1 MATGGRETNVENVN
15 NVNKEFKNQ
24 GTKPIVNKKAAG
36 SAIGSDV
43 LSQMLGDRTLRKR
56 SVMPVNF
63 NFATP
68 RFNQISTK
76 ENTASTTSASASF
89 FGNASS
95 GITLNPPCP
104 ERSTTIKKVL
114 PLSSSQ
120 PHVAEEPA
128 PIDVPLSTN
137 VEHPRAAGKGA
148 SRVGTRASAASRAAS
163 RAGTRAPT
171 ASVLSQSVQQSEND
185 EDDNCPFCRVDVKPG
200 EDSILCEMCF
210 RWSHR
215 ECLSMTRDTLD
226 VLNSSDEPWCLSI
239 KSNKIKWGAIEGEID
254 IKAKILNIYDEI
266 TKWRKNLFMVPR
278 GKVGTDFIKEIT
290 RILKL
295 FTTPTK
301 WSRIALAKLHIFI
314 PLMLQKPSAKS
325 KAKEHS
331 KYLAKRLQL
340 WNDGD
345 LDSILSENRE
355 IQKKLKR
362 TQDKKK
368 ESREKAFCRLMLLGK
383 VSQSMKFVNSE
394 DDTKGV
400 HQLTDKIKKL
410 LEEKHPR
417 AREASRDILIPPS
430 ANDPEPVIYERI
442 DSTAVHKAA
451 KQIQGS
457 GGPTLIDAD
466 GWRHILCSK
475 SYGKASNELCEAIA
489 DLAKKLCR
497 EAINPDTLR
506 EFIANRLIP
515 LDKGEDKEGNPGV
528 RPIGIGEILR
538 RIVGKVVV
546 ENIREDIIEAA
557 GPLQTCAG
565 LKSGI
570 EASVHAM
577 RKIFEKDDTE
587 AVLLVDAENA
597 FNNFS
602 RKAALHNIKELCP
615 PFHRYLSNTY
625 QIPANM
631 IVNDQVKTETITSE
645 EGSTQGDV
653 AAMGMYAIGTRPLI
667 DILQRETDSSICQQV
682 MVCR

>member
-597 FNNFS
+597 FNNF
-602 RKAALHNIKELCP
+602 
-615 PFHRYLSNTY
+615 
-625 QIPANM
+625 
-631 IVNDQVKTETITSE
+631 KTFKTTN
-645 EGSTQGDV
+645 
-653 AAMGMYAIGTRPLI
+653 
-667 DILQRETDSSICQQV
+667 
-682 MVCR
+682 